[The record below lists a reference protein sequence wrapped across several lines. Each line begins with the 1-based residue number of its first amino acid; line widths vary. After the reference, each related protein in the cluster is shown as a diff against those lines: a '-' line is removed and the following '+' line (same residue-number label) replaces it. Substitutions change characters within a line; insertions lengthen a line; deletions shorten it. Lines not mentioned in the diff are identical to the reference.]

1 MLTTIKTL
9 SQLTAPS
16 GWEHSARTYIQ
27 NFAAQLGFS
36 CTVDRLGNLL
46 VQVPGKNAPKGPILL
61 AAQLDESGFM
71 VEEITKEGLLKF
83 GLMGSIARRNILG
96 RQVLAGDGAHRGV
109 VGLRPIHLTTAEE
122 RKKLPKVEDLYIDL
136 GFADQKDTEAQ
147 IQPGES
153 GVFAEPFRVLGDRIL
168 GKAMGRSVSCGV
180 LLKLMEQELP
190 VDVTMAFTVQ
200 HQVGCR
206 GAYGIGAEQRDGV
219 CVVLDLCP
227 AASEREKQPGMGMGP
242 VIPRM
247 DKNAMFDT
255 QLSNALISAAKEL
268 PVQRIARAETAGDGG
283 AIQRSGSGKRVAAL
297 YCPVAYEKAPC
308 QMIDPRDAE
317 QMVSVLAAFL
327 EEAAG

>member
-1 MLTTIKTL
+1 MLTTIQAL

-16 GWEHSARTYIQ
+16 GWEHSARAYIQ
-27 NFAAQLGFS
+27 NVAAQRSLS
-36 CTVDRLGNLL
+36 YQVDRLGNLL
-46 VQVPGKNAPKGPILL
+46 VQVPGKHSPKEPILL
-61 AAQLDESGFM
+61 AAPLDEPGFM
-71 VEEITKEGLLKF
+71 VEKITKEGLLKF

-122 RKKLPKVEDLYIDL
+122 RKVLPKVEDLYIDL
-136 GFADQKDTEAQ
+136 GFADQKDTEAH

-153 GVFAEPFRVLGDRIL
+153 GVFAEPFRVLGECIL

-180 LLKLMEQELP
+180 LMKLMERELP

-206 GAYGIGAEQRDGV
+206 GAYGVGAGYEGNY
-219 CVVLDLCP
+219 VVLDACP
-227 AASEREKQPGMGMGP
+227 GTSGEGVLPKLGMGP

-247 DKNAMFDT
+247 DKNAMFDRKLT
-255 QLSNALISAAKEL
+255 QKLLAAANNI
-268 PVQRIARAETAGDGG
+268 PVQSVARTEVVGDGG
-283 AIQRSGSGKRVAAL
+283 MIQQSGHGNRVAAL
-297 YCPVAYEKAPC
+297 YCPAAYEKAPC

-317 QMVSVLAAFL
+317 QMVTVLTAFL
-327 EEAAG
+327 EEAAE

>member
-1 MLTTIKTL
+1 M
-9 SQLTAPS
+9 
-16 GWEHSARTYIQ
+16 
-27 NFAAQLGFS
+27 
-36 CTVDRLGNLL
+36 DRLGNIL
-46 VQVPGKNAPKGPILL
+46 VRVPGKNAPGEPILL
-61 AAQLDESGFM
+61 TAHLDEPGFM

-83 GLMGSIARRNILG
+83 GLMGGIARRNILG
-96 RQVLAGDGAHRGV
+96 RQVLAGDGGYHGV

-136 GFADQKDTEAQ
+136 GFADQKDTEAH

-153 GVFAEPFRVLGDRIL
+153 GVFAEPFRVLGDKVL
-168 GKAMGRSVSCGV
+168 GKAMSRSVGCAV
-180 LLKLMEQELP
+180 LMKLMERELP

-206 GAYGIGAEQRDGV
+206 GAYGAGAVQQDGI

-227 AASEREKQPGMGMGP
+227 AVSEQEKLPKLGMGP

-247 DKNAMFDT
+247 DKNAMFDA
-255 QLSNALISAAKEL
+255 QLTKTLILAAKDIS
-268 PVQRIARAETAGDGG
+268 VQRIARAEIAGDGG
-283 AIQRSGSGKRVAAL
+283 ALQRSGNGKRVAAL

-317 QMVSVLAAFL
+317 QMVAVLTAFL

>member
-1 MLTTIKTL
+1 MLTTIQNL
-9 SQLTAPS
+9 SRLTAPS

-27 NFAAQLGFS
+27 DYAAQRGCS

-46 VQVPGKNAPKGPILL
+46 IQVPGKHTPKEPILL
-61 AAQLDESGFM
+61 AAHLDEPGFM

-96 RQVLAGDGAHRGV
+96 RQVLAGDGAYRGV

-136 GFADQKDTEAQ
+136 GFEDQQETESK

-153 GVFAEPFRVLGDRIL
+153 GVFAEPFRVLGDKVL
-168 GKAMGRSVSCGV
+168 GKAMSRSASCAV
-180 LLKLMEQELP
+180 LMQLMERELP

-206 GAYGIGAEQRDGV
+206 GAYGVGAEQQDGV
-219 CVVLDLCP
+219 CVVLDICP
-227 AASEREKQPGMGMGP
+227 VASEQEKLPKLGMGP
-242 VIPRM
+242 VIPRT
-247 DKNAMFDT
+247 DKNAMFDA
-255 QLSNALISAAKEL
+255 QLTKALISAAKDI
-268 PVQRIARAETAGDGG
+268 PVQRIARGETAGDGG

-297 YCPVAYEKAPC
+297 YCPAAYEKAPC

-317 QMVSVLAAFL
+317 QMVAVLTAFL
-327 EEAAG
+327 EEAAE